1 MYNCRSLHI
10 GLRDA
15 SYGIR
20 YGMHYGS
27 CVTTTLASRRALM
40 W

>member
-10 GLRDA
+10 GVRDA

-27 CVTTTLASRRALM
+27 FALRQLRHAGP
-40 W
+40 